1 MVRRLPQPLQLGVR
15 LFNHALLL
23 GFFAFMVW
31 FGTRFAVDAW
41 ENPSPVMRL
50 PLAWLYGPVAFCFAL
65 MIVRYLQVLD
75 RQDLEHRRASGK
87 PMWADWLPAI
97 LMLVLFALE
106 TPIAFAIAISAL
118 SFFLIDG
125 NVPLNIFV
133 QKMVTATD
141 SYPLLAIPFF
151 VLAGAIMNKAGITA
165 RLLALADAMVG
176 HMTGALAQMC
186 TVLATLLGGLTA
198 SSSADA
204 AMLAKV
210 LGPEMVKANY
220 SPAFAAVITS
230 CAAIITALI
239 PPSIG
244 LIIYGYIADV
254 SIGRLFIGGVVPGLL
269 LAASLMAVTSVIARK
284 RGYLPVRRAFRRH
297 GRARTHLPRR
307 AVGALHPGLHRRR
320 HPLRH
325 LHADRSRARSPSS
338 TRSWSAAS
346 PMGAC
351 RFADLPRVMKET
363 ALDTSSVMLMICA
376 ASAFGFYLAWE
387 RIPPQMA
394 AWLVSL
400 TSEPVPLL
408 LLINVAADRA
418 RHRGRGDLGPD
429 HPHADL
435 RADPREARHR
445 PGAFRHRSRH
455 QPDHRRG
462 DAAGRADDVHLVAG
476 AAGADGG
483 LHHRGPALPR
493 RHAHRS
499 IGSEPVPAADAV
511 PARSRLRQG
520 PEVGQGDVA
529 P

>member
-1 MVRRLPQPLQLGVR
+1 M
-15 LFNHALLL
+15 
-23 GFFAFMVW
+23 W
-31 FGTRFAVDAW
+31 VDW
-41 ENPSPVMRL
+41 VP
-50 PLAWLYGPVAFCFAL
+50 G
-65 MIVRYLQVLD
+65 
-75 RQDLEHRRASGK
+75 
-87 PMWADWLPAI
+87 I

-106 TPIAFAIAISAL
+106 TPIAFAIGISAL

-125 NVPLNIFV
+125 EVPLNIFV

-151 VLAGAIMNKAGITA
+151 VLAGAIMNKAGITR

-204 AMLAKV
+204 AMLSKV

-254 SIGRLFIGGVVPGLL
+254 SVGRLFIGGIIPGLM
-269 LAASLMAVTSVIARK
+269 LAASLMIVTWFIARK
-284 RGYLPVRRAFRRH
+284 RGYLPLRREFAGMTVLGRSFRDALWALSIPVFIIIGIRY
-297 GRARTHLPRR
+297 GIFTPTEAGAITVLYVI
-307 AVGALHPGLHRRR
+307 AVGMFAYKSLKL
-320 HPLRH
+320 
-325 LHADRSRARSPSS
+325 
-338 TRSWSAAS
+338 
-346 PMGAC
+346 
-351 RFADLPRVMKET
+351 ADLPQVMKET

-400 TSEPVPLL
+400 TKDPVTLL
-408 LLINVAADRA
+408 LLINVLLIV
-418 RHRGRGDLGPD
+418 LGTAVEGTSALIILTPIFV
-429 HPHADL
+429 PIL
-435 RADPREARHR
+435 VKLNVDPVHF
-445 PGAFRHRSRH
+445 GIVLVTNLTI
-455 QPDHRRG
+455 
-462 DAAGRADDVHLVAG
+462 AGVT
-476 AAGADGG
+476 
-483 LHHRGPALPR
+483 PP
-493 RHAHRS
+493 
-499 IGSEPVPAADAV
+499 
-511 PARSRLRQG
+511 
-520 PEVGQGDVA
+520 VGQMMFISSQVLRVPMEDYTMEVLPFLGAMLVVLLLLTLFPQITLWLPNLMYGMAVA
-529 P
+529 

>member
-1 MVRRLPQPLQLGVR
+1 M
-15 LFNHALLL
+15 
-23 GFFAFMVW
+23 W
-31 FGTRFAVDAW
+31 VDW
-41 ENPSPVMRL
+41 VP
-50 PLAWLYGPVAFCFAL
+50 G
-65 MIVRYLQVLD
+65 
-75 RQDLEHRRASGK
+75 
-87 PMWADWLPAI
+87 I

-106 TPIAFAIAISAL
+106 TPIAFAIGISAL

-125 NVPLNIFV
+125 EVPLNIFV

-151 VLAGAIMNKAGITA
+151 VLAGAIMNKAGITR

-204 AMLAKV
+204 AMLSKV

-254 SIGRLFIGGVVPGLL
+254 SVGRLFIGGIMPGLM
-269 LAASLMAVTSVIARK
+269 LAASLMIVTWFISKK
-284 RGYLPVRRAFRRH
+284 RGYSPLRREFAGMVVLGRSFRDALWALSIPVFIIVGIRYGIFTPTEA
-297 GRARTHLPRR
+297 GAITVLYVI
-307 AVGALHPGLHRRR
+307 AVG
-320 HPLRH
+320 
-325 LHADRSRARSPSS
+325 
-338 TRSWSAAS
+338 
-346 PMGAC
+346 M
-351 RFADLPRVMKET
+351 FAYKSLKLSDLPRVMKET

-400 TSEPVPLL
+400 TKDPVTLL
-408 LLINVAADRA
+408 LLINVLLIV
-418 RHRGRGDLGPD
+418 LGTAVEGTSALIILTPIFV
-429 HPHADL
+429 PIL
-435 RADPREARHR
+435 VKLNVDPVHF
-445 PGAFRHRSRH
+445 GIVMVTNLTI
-455 QPDHRRG
+455 
-462 DAAGRADDVHLVAG
+462 AGVT
-476 AAGADGG
+476 
-483 LHHRGPALPR
+483 PP
-493 RHAHRS
+493 
-499 IGSEPVPAADAV
+499 
-511 PARSRLRQG
+511 
-520 PEVGQGDVA
+520 VGQMMFISSQVLRVPMEDYTMEVLPFLGAMLVVLLLLTLFPQITLWLPNLMYGKA
-529 P
+529 LG